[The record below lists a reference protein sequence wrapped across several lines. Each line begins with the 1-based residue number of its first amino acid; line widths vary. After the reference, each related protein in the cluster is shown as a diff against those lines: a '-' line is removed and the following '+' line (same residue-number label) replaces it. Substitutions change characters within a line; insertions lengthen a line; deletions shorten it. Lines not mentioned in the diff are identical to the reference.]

1 MARSPIPPVN
11 ATVTKVFREETVSDG
26 GGGFIVTLVVV
37 WEGSAP
43 AYARQK
49 VGLEAGSSTV
59 LTVEEDTVSVP
70 STVPVGLGD
79 TIEFTSHGASY
90 SRRVDSLEGHPDY
103 GFTRLFVT
111 DPG

>member
-1 MARSPIPPVN
+1 MARSPIPPTN
-11 ATVTKVFREETVSDG
+11 ATLTEVSRTETVSDG
-26 GGGFIVTLVVV
+26 GGGFITKKVVA
-37 WEGSAP
+37 WQGSAP
-43 AYARQK
+43 AYVRQK

-59 LTVEEDTVSVP
+59 LTVEEDTLTVP
-70 STVPVGLGD
+70 SSVPVGLGD
-79 TIEFTSHGASY
+79 DVKFTTHGVAH

>member
-1 MARSPIPPVN
+1 MARSPVPPVN
-11 ATVTKVFREETVSDG
+11 ATVTKVSRKETVSDG
-26 GGGFIVTLVVV
+26 GGGFTTTWVVK
-37 WEGSAP
+37 WEGAAP

-59 LTVEEDTVSVP
+59 LTVEEDTLAIPSSVP
-70 STVPVGLGD
+70 VDLGD
-79 TIEFTSHGASY
+79 TVEFTTHGVLYA
-90 SRRVDSLEGHPDY
+90 RRVDSLEGHPDY

>member
-1 MARSPIPPVN
+1 MARSPIPPTN
-11 ATVTKVFREETVSDG
+11 ATLTKVSRKETVSDG
-26 GGGFIVTLVVV
+26 GGGTIVTLVVV
-37 WEGSAP
+37 WEGSVP

-59 LTVEEDTVSVP
+59 LTVEEDTLAIP
-70 STVPVGLGD
+70 SSVPVGLGD
-79 TIEFTSHGASY
+79 TVEFTTHGVAY

>member
-1 MARSPIPPVN
+1 MARSPIPPTN
-11 ATVTKVFREETVSDG
+11 ATLTKVSRVERVSDG
-26 GGGFIVTLVVV
+26 GGGTITTLVVV
-37 WEGSAP
+37 WQGSAP

-49 VGLEAGSSTV
+49 VGLEAGSSSV
-59 LTVEEDTVSVP
+59 LTVEEDTLAIP
-70 STVPVGLGD
+70 SSVPVGLGD
-79 TIEFTSHGASY
+79 TVEFTSHAVAY

>member
-1 MARSPIPPVN
+1 MARSPIPPTN
-11 ATVTKVFREETVSDG
+11 ATLTKVSRTETVSDG
-26 GGGFIVTLVVV
+26 GGGFVTQKVVA
-37 WEGSAP
+37 WQGSVP

-49 VGLEAGSSTV
+49 VGLEAGSSSV
-59 LTVEEDTVSVP
+59 LTVEEDTLTVPSSVP
-70 STVPVGLGD
+70 VDLGD
-79 TIEFTSHGASY
+79 TVEFTSHGASY